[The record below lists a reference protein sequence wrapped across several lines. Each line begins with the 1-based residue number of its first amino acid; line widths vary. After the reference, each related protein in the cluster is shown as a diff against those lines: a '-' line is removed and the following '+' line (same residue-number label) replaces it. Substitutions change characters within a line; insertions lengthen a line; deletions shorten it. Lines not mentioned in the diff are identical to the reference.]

1 MDLNANHKERIEAI
15 KNLTRKYA
23 RLHNISL
30 HHSGEVDFDIA
41 YRDLESE
48 MKKYNITY
56 EELDQELLRASGE
69 KSKSNIIRIEKYKG
83 ELNGVYQ
90 TLWIAISKTGNVYS
104 SEDLQL
110 KQEGPK
116 VINDIE
122 STKWKSISN
131 EHYTRIMDEM
141 HCVHTENY
149 VKSQSKPKHQIK
161 EKSRNQGLG
170 F

>member
-1 MDLNANHKERIEAI
+1 MAKVV
-15 KNLTRKYA
+15 
-23 RLHNISL
+23 RL
-30 HHSGEVDFDIA
+30 
-41 YRDLESE
+41 
-48 MKKYNITY
+48 
-56 EELDQELLRASGE
+56 E
-69 KSKSNIIRIEKYKG
+69 KFKG

-90 TLWIAISKTGNVYS
+90 TLWIALSKTGNVYTT
-104 SEDLQL
+104 EDLQL
-110 KQEGPK
+110 KQEGQK

-149 VKSQSKPKHQIK
+149 VESQSKPKHRIN
-161 EKSRNQGLG
+161 EKGRNQGIG

>member
-1 MDLNANHKERIEAI
+1 MAKVV
-15 KNLTRKYA
+15 
-23 RLHNISL
+23 RL
-30 HHSGEVDFDIA
+30 
-41 YRDLESE
+41 
-48 MKKYNITY
+48 
-56 EELDQELLRASGE
+56 E
-69 KSKSNIIRIEKYKG
+69 KFKG

-90 TLWIAISKTGNVYS
+90 TLWIALSKTGNVYTT
-104 SEDLQL
+104 EDLQL
-110 KQEGPK
+110 KQEGQK

-149 VKSQSKPKHQIK
+149 VESHSRPKHPIN
-161 EKSRNQGLG
+161 EKDKNQGIG